1 MLQETTGYHPT
12 SQRPGLAPG
21 WVSCPRR
28 GHSGHR
34 LTLAAES
41 CHLHP
46 VVDAPSLVFPALNQ
60 SLPRG
65 WPRSITPPGHP
76 AATAS
81 FERQLQGGSDAS
93 EGSSQGHCCL
103 DPKSVTAPEPQTPWR
118 EPFQSIPVPL
128 RQDGYS
134 RKEDLVCF
142 TRDCTPL
149 SYCQQCGSGTP

>member
-1 MLQETTGYHPT
+1 MEADRKVSNGMDASRDHRLPPYLTEAWAG
-12 SQRPGLAPG
+12 SGLGLLPK
-21 WVSCPRR
+21 R

-76 AATAS
+76 AATAC
-81 FERQLQGGSDAS
+81 FERQLQGDSDEA
-93 EGSSQGHCCL
+93 
-103 DPKSVTAPEPQTPWR
+103 KAPAKD
-118 EPFQSIPVPL
+118 IAV
-128 RQDGYS
+128 
-134 RKEDLVCF
+134 
-142 TRDCTPL
+142 
-149 SYCQQCGSGTP
+149 